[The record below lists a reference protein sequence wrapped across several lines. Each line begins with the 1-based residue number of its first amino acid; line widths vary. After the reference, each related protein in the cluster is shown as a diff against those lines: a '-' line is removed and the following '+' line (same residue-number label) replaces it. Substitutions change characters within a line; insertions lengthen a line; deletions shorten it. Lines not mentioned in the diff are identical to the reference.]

1 MSNRKARFR
10 KVLAAVLALSMI
22 LGSSMTVF
30 ADVTPMASPQT
41 DSAESNGTVEA
52 WLDTDVFRVELPTVS
67 DANFA
72 LILDPKGAINQTN
85 QAAYSGK
92 TFESN
97 QYVFFRNTSG
107 NAAYVTDYSHKSDVV
122 SVNNTGGVSINVA
135 VQVSVNDAD
144 GIKFVDT
151 NSFDAEDKMA
161 KMYIAV
167 VPTDENGTLGNEA
180 AVSNNKAAKVS
191 ENVAGTPANFTV
203 SYDSARAAGKKYFL
217 SENATPVWKNMKFQ
231 LVAGLN
237 KNGDF
242 ADLNAPKIDIVWTIK
257 DASGPSIR
265 LSKDGLVEIKNLSD
279 TQDVS
284 YTGTFPADASGSKF
298 GGVAFYNVDDDTFYY
313 VTADESWD
321 ISKYAAGKGGNIK
334 IQLRDGWL
342 SSWKGKEV
350 YAKLYLTDGT
360 SIDSTHV
367 MW

>member
-1 MSNRKARFR
+1 MSNRKARFK

-22 LGSSMTVF
+22 LGSSISVF
-30 ADVTPMASPQT
+30 AEVTPSESPQT
-41 DSAESNGTVEA
+41 GNASSTGAVEA
-52 WLDTDVFRVELPTVS
+52 WIDTDVFRVELPTVS
-67 DANFA
+67 AGNFA
-72 LILDPKGAINQTN
+72 LILDPKGVINTTN

-92 TFESN
+92 TFEGN

-107 NAAYVTDYSHKSDVV
+107 NAAYVTDYSHKSDII

-167 VPTDENGTLGNEA
+167 VPTDENGALGTEA
-180 AVSNNKAAKVS
+180 PVSNNKAAKVS
-191 ENVAGTPANFTV
+191 ENVAGTPTNFTV

-242 ADLNAPKIDIVWTIK
+242 ADLNAPKLDIVWTIK
-257 DASGPSIR
+257 NAAGPKIR
-265 LSKDGLVEIKNLSD
+265 ISKDGLVSVTNLTKEKNLRASD
-279 TQDVS
+279 AIKIYSVEKGEQWFIND
-284 YTGTFPADASGSKF
+284 
-298 GGVAFYNVDDDTFYY
+298 GVEWHIEN
-313 VTADESWD
+313 WD
-321 ISKYAAGKGGNIK
+321 PEEGGNLTM
-334 IQLRDGWL
+334 QLSDEWL
-342 SSWKGKEV
+342 TVYKGTEV
-350 YAKLYLTDGT
+350 YVEAYFKDGT
-360 SIDSTHV
+360 TLESTHV
-367 MW
+367 QW